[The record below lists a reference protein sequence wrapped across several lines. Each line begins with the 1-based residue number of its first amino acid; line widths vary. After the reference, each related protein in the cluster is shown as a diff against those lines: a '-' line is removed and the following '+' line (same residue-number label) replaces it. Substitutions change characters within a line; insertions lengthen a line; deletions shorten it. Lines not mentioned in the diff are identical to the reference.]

1 LGEGRAAIVATE
13 RSAGGGTGGW
23 LPSGRVGLRA
33 IATLCVAASAALALP
48 AVPADAAP
56 KPSLKESEAKLNK
69 LNSQVDHQDNAYNKA
84 KDEREAAK
92 KKLDA
97 LNKSVSESQKT
108 YSQLRERLAQLAAAA
123 YKGAETGDI
132 PSLVSSSDPENVLD
146 QISMFTQVAHNRSIE
161 VTQFLNA
168 AQLLQR
174 QKAQAQQ
181 AAEDLASKAKTEK
194 TQLSKLKKQASQQQ
208 ALVNRLGGGSSSS
221 GHGATYTGPASGD
234 ARLALEYAYAQKGAP
249 YHYGGTGPYSAG
261 FDCSGLVMM
270 AWRHAGVSLP
280 RIVPD
285 QYNATRRVA
294 RSDLQPGDLVFFDS
308 LGHVGLYVGNNQF
321 IHAPHTGTVVQ
332 IDSLSG
338 YYSSN
343 YVGAGRP

>member
-1 LGEGRAAIVATE
+1 M
-13 RSAGGGTGGW
+13 
-23 LPSGRVGLRA
+23 
-33 IATLCVAASAALALP
+33 AASAASVLSAIP
-48 AVPADAAP
+48 AEAAP
-56 KPSLKESEAKLNK
+56 KPSLKESQAKLRK
-69 LNSQVDHQDNAYNKA
+69 LNSQVDHQDNTYNKA

-97 LNKSVSESQKT
+97 LNKSVAEDQTT
-108 YSQLRERLAQLAAAA
+108 YDQLRERVAQLAAAA
-123 YKGAETGDI
+123 YKGGETGDI
-132 PSLVSSSDPENVLD
+132 PNLVSSSDPTSVLD

-181 AAEDLASKAKTEK
+181 AAQDLASKAKSEK
-194 TQLSKLKKQASQQQ
+194 SQLNKLKKQAASQQ
-208 ALVNRLGGGSSSS
+208 ALVDKLGGAVASV
-221 GHGATYTGPASGD
+221 GHGVTYNGPASGN
-234 ARLALEYAYAQKGAP
+234 ARLALEYAFAQKGAP

-261 FDCSGLVMM
+261 YDCSGLVMM
-270 AWRHAGVSLP
+270 AWQHAGVSLP
-280 RIVPD
+280 RVVPD
-285 QYNATRRVA
+285 QYNATRRVS
-294 RSDLQPGDLVFFDS
+294 RSDLQPGDLVFFDG

-332 IDSLSG
+332 IESLSG